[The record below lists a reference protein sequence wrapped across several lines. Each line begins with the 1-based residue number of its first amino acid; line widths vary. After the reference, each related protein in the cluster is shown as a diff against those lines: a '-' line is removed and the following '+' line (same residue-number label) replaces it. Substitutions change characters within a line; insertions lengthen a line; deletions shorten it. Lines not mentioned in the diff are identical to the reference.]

1 MARYKESIEWIA
13 LKDDNSWT
21 ETIYFGV
28 EQHYSPM
35 LRLVA
40 DIFGKTREQARADL
54 VRQLQHNKRYG
65 ICLSRDIPDGDA

>member
-1 MARYKESIEWIA
+1 MARYKEAIEWIA

-21 ETIYFGV
+21 DTIYFGV

-54 VRQLQHNKRYG
+54 VKQLQHNKSYG
-65 ICLSRDIPDGDA
+65 ICLTRDIPDDQY